1 MTDLATTSMLYS
13 ARPAVLLDGGEDPA
27 LSLALLSLAVEET
40 VDGLYRCEANFGNWG
55 SVGASV
61 DYLYFDRRTFDF
73 GKSLAVRLG
82 EGDAE
87 AQVFDGRITALEGR
101 YPKQRPPEIQVL
113 AEDRFQ
119 DLRMTRRSRA
129 FEDVAD
135 RDLFEQIAGEHGL
148 TPDVDVDGP
157 QYRLVAQVNQSDLAF
172 LRQRARSID
181 AELWVE
187 GSTLHA
193 QARTRRS
200 AGDLTLTYGQRLR
213 EFSVSADLAQQST
226 RLVAG
231 GWDVAAK
238 EGIAEEADESA
249 VANELDGGEAGGA
262 LLRSAFGERVQQV
275 VHRVPQ
281 TSGEAQAVA
290 ESTYRTLARRFVRGR
305 GVAEGDGRLRVGA
318 HLELRQLGELFDGT
332 YYVCAVRH
340 TFDDVAGYRTHFC
353 VERPGLGGGG

>member
-148 TPDVDVDGP
+148 TSDVDVDGP
-157 QYRLVAQVNQSDLAF
+157 QYRVVAQVNQSDLAF
-172 LRQRARSID
+172 LRQRARLID

-249 VANELDGGEAGGA
+249 VANELDGGEA
-262 LLRSAFGERVQQV
+262 
-275 VHRVPQ
+275 
-281 TSGEAQAVA
+281 QAVA